1 MNLWSNGDSLQF
13 TAISRAKPDT
23 DLFRLSQFFQGYPG
37 QFFGHVRS
45 VSVVLIFSQEII
57 LVDEVPGLISR
68 AAVEAVVAAAAVEA
82 ALEAAVGVGGE
93 GQEKGVVVV
102 LIGSHC

>member
-37 QFFGHVRS
+37 QFFGHVKS
-45 VSVVLIFSQEII
+45 VFVVLIFSQEII
-57 LVDEVPGLISR
+57 LVGAEAIWWVLRVLPLPGSR
-68 AAVEAVVAAAAVEA
+68 STFRGNRNHVV
-82 ALEAAVGVGGE
+82 
-93 GQEKGVVVV
+93 
-102 LIGSHC
+102 